1 MSLLL
6 WMVELWF
13 RLHHALELEW
23 FLNQHICSYCY
34 QPFTASSSRGLTAD
48 HVELNSQTN
57 QGCLNCSRRQHIF
70 IWPYKSMPSL
80 VALKIKYMHLLCVEQ
95 LFHLS
100 HLMEHYLTS
109 SSCSLLSVTQRCFI
123 HLWLGLILI
132 WFRLREMKQTESNL
146 SKKKKKKKKKSWFVF
161 LIDAYTCLI
170 HPCPPAYKICLQL
183 WLSLCWRSG
192 QTGAKRRLEQNFM
205 LCVCVCACTLTTQF
219 RPAQ

>member
-1 MSLLL
+1 
-6 WMVELWF
+6 MVELWF

-146 SKKKKKKKKKSWFVF
+146 SKKQNKKK
-161 LIDAYTCLI
+161 LICFPDWCL
-170 HPCPPAYKICLQL
+170 HLLDSSLSSAYKICLQL

-205 LCVCVCACTLTTQF
+205 LCVCVRA
-219 RPAQ
+219 R